1 MADEKFSNDEAV
13 NDLNIISDK
22 LGKVV
27 RHKKKEIEDIQ
38 DVQKNVDAFTGYW
51 QAHPVPPS
59 PWANTSLASGA
70 NFVHDFRSYVEGL
83 RSEEFTGAV
92 LGTIVASGDSMGSI
106 GLTLL
111 HIAPP
116 PEFARQKLETKFI
129 VINNAPKRKERR
141 KDVCLHLKKISAHL
155 ADSYDAAWENLETN
169 FNDPARG
176 AAFLMREVIT
186 QILDF
191 LAPKEVIKT
200 LSNFVPDLSAKDGV
214 TRRHR
219 LGYIAANRAKD
230 NFNKELIESS
240 IKAFLD
246 NYEALND
253 AHKIGSLDKDEI
265 ESFLF
270 QSDDLLN
277 LVLGAVR
284 LG

>member
-1 MADEKFSNDEAV
+1 MCEENISYDGV
-13 NDLNIISDK
+13 INDLDSISDK
-22 LGKVV
+22 IGKVV

-38 DVQKNVDAFTGYW
+38 GVQRNIDVVKDYWEARPVASTDSANV
-51 QAHPVPPS
+51 
-59 PWANTSLASGA
+59 SLASGSA
-70 NFVHDFRSYVEGL
+70 FIHEFRGYIDTLRPEDFYG
-83 RSEEFTGAV
+83 TT
-92 LGTIVASGDSMGSI
+92 LGSVVASGNTMGSV

-116 PEFARQKLETKFI
+116 PESARQKLETKFI

-141 KDVCLHLKKISAHL
+141 KDVCLHLKKVSAHL

-169 FNDPARG
+169 FSDPARG

-200 LSNFVPDLSAKDGV
+200 LPNFVPDPSAKNGV

-219 LGYIAANRAKD
+219 LEYIAANRAKD
-230 NFNKELIESS
+230 NFKKELIESS

-253 AHKIGSLDKDEI
+253 AHKRGLLDKDEV

-270 QSDDLLN
+270 QADDLLN

-284 LG
+284 LK